1 MFIGCLGLLIAGFLT
16 EIPPMLA
23 AKLSSTNEVRGT
35 FVQTKLTPPTERAQ
49 ARRYV
54 SKGTYRIRPEVDF
67 TWKTCEPFETTFY
80 ATPTNYVYSNEDES
94 VTRKLSELPGFAR
107 VEAAGKGDY
116 SAFFDAFDALYK
128 EEGGKFF
135 VLAKPK
141 VGDLKRV
148 LKRVEAEG
156 TVTNWILKAEF
167 PDKTTFALEFSDF

>member
-1 MFIGCLGLLIAGFLT
+1 MFVGCVALLMAATPFLT
-16 EIPPMLA
+16 EVPPTLREKLA
-23 AKLSSTNEVRGT
+23 ATNEVRGA
-35 FVQTKLTPPTERAQ
+35 FVQRKTTPEGTT
-49 ARRYV
+49 YV
-54 SKGTYRIRPEVDF
+54 TKGTYALRPGVDF
-67 TWKTCEPFETTFY
+67 TWKTVEPFETTFY

-156 TVTNWILKAEF
+156 TVTNWMLKAEF